1 MASVEKQVSYTTT
14 NSYSTRNELTSK
26 TKNVWICCHGLG
38 YLSRYFI
45 HYFAQLNKE
54 ENYIVAPQAPAKY
67 YQKSDF
73 KHVGASWLTKEDTGQ
88 ETKNVLNYLDAVL
101 AAEEIPSGKRF
112 ILLGYSQ
119 GVSVAMRWMASRKL
133 KVDTLVLH
141 SGGIPKELTAEDFS
155 FIEKTKVKLI
165 YGTQDEYLTEKR
177 MAEETAKA
185 EALFAKERLEII
197 PFEGKHEVSREL
209 IKELA
214 VGSWQK

>member
-14 NSYSTRNELTSK
+14 NSYSTRNELTEN

-45 HYFAQLNKE
+45 HYFAQLDKE
-54 ENYIVAPQAPAKY
+54 ENYIIAPQAPAKY

-73 KHVGASWLTKEDTGQ
+73 KHVGASWLTKEDTQQ
-88 ETKNVLNYLDAVL
+88 ETKNVLTYLDAVL
-101 AAEEIPSGKRF
+101 AAEKIGDDKRI

-133 KVDTLVLH
+133 NIDTLVIH
-141 SGGIPKELTAEDFS
+141 SGGIPKELVAEDFS
-155 FIEKTKVKLI
+155 FVNKTQVKLI
-165 YGTQDEYLTEKR
+165 YGTNDEYLNEERIKQ
-177 MAEETAKA
+177 ETARA
-185 EALFAKERLEII
+185 VELFGKERLEII

-209 IKELA
+209 IKKIA
-214 VGSWQK
+214 FSF